1 MGEME
6 RREVTDHAREADRS
20 TEHHAGTE
28 ERSNGD
34 PDERIEELMERRETT
49 DAIKRYATPY
59 MVNMIQKPPM
69 IIAEYSDTKA
79 WITAAGILGI
89 DVQELYDHGMVRRLM
104 DDEETLGIRRAGK
117 TAVLRIHNEKYGT
130 KKILAVCREDAL
142 RQAAQM
148 WGIHYHDLMNTQTRV
163 KGE

>member
-1 MGEME
+1 
-6 RREVTDHAREADRS
+6 
-20 TEHHAGTE
+20 
-28 ERSNGD
+28 
-34 PDERIEELMERRETT
+34 MERRETT

-79 WITAAGILGI
+79 WIQAAKIMEI
-89 DVQELYDHGMVRRLM
+89 DINQLYDHGMVRRLM
-104 DDEETLGIRRAGK
+104 EDEKTLGIRRAGE
-117 TAVLRIHNEKYGT
+117 TAIMRVHHDRYGT

-142 RQAAQM
+142 RQAAEM